1 MKKKILII
9 YTGGTIGMSK
19 TDNGYAPE
27 MNKFLDMVNNIEE
40 LHAEKMPDW
49 TIEAISPILDSSNIS
64 LNEWNKIGK
73 KVYANYDKYDGFVIL
88 HGTDTMSYSASALSF
103 MLENN
108 NKPIIFTGSQIPL
121 CELRNDAR
129 DNLITS
135 IMIAASDDIN
145 EVCLYFGGKLLRGN
159 RSIKYSSDGLI
170 AFKSPNY
177 PLLGQAG
184 INIEIDKNNLLAKSD
199 KQINLVTLKDNPIG
213 VIKIFPGIQFDLF
226 KNIMTKDLKAVV
238 IETFGSG
245 NIPDNNGTL
254 LPIIKQAFDNGIL
267 VVICS
272 QCVHGKVSLGTYET
286 SSKLKQAGAISGYDI
301 TTEAAVAK
309 LYYLLS
315 KGLINEDIKVL
326 METNIKGELT
336 N

>member
-9 YTGGTIGMSK
+9 YTGGTIGMTK
-19 TDNGYAPE
+19 TENGYAPN
-27 MNKFLDMVNNIEE
+27 MNKFLKMVNSIEE
-40 LHAEKMPDW
+40 LKDPKMPIW
-49 TIEAISPILDSSNIS
+49 NIEAISPILDSSNIS
-64 LNEWNKIGK
+64 LNEWNKIGE
-73 KVYANYDKYDGFVIL
+73 KVYENYDNYDGFVIL
-88 HGTDTMSYSASALSF
+88 HGTDTMAYSASALSF

-108 NKPIIFTGSQIPL
+108 SKPIVFTGSQIPL

-135 IMIAASDDIN
+135 IMIAASDIN

-177 PLLGQAG
+177 PLLGLAG
-184 INIEIDKNNLLAKSD
+184 INIEIDKNNLLPKEN
-199 KQINLVTLKDNPIG
+199 KRINLIRLKDNPIG
-213 VIKIFPGIQFDLF
+213 VIKIFPGIQYNLF

-245 NIPDNNGTL
+245 NIPDNNGSL

-272 QCVHGKVSLGTYET
+272 QCIHGKVALGTYET
-286 SSKLKQAGAISGYDI
+286 SNSLKQAGAISGYDI

-315 KGLINEDIKVL
+315 KGLSKEEIKTQ
-326 METNIKGELT
+326 METNIKGELS

>member
-9 YTGGTIGMSK
+9 YTGGTIGMTK
-19 TDNGYAPE
+19 KENGYAPN
-27 MNKFLDMVNNIEE
+27 MNKFLKMVNNIEE
-40 LHAEKMPDW
+40 LKDPKMPIW
-49 TIEAISPILDSSNIS
+49 NIEAISPILDSSNIS
-64 LNEWNKIGK
+64 LNEWNKIGE
-73 KVYANYDKYDGFVIL
+73 KVYENYDNYDGFVIL
-88 HGTDTMSYSASALSF
+88 HGTDTMAYSASALSF

-108 NKPIIFTGSQIPL
+108 SKPIVFTGSQIPL

-135 IMIAASDDIN
+135 IMIAASDIN

-177 PLLGQAG
+177 PLLGLAG
-184 INIEIDKNNLLAKSD
+184 INIEIDKNNLLPKEN
-199 KQINLVTLKDNPIG
+199 KRINLIRLKDNPIG
-213 VIKIFPGIQFDLF
+213 VIKIFPGIQYNLF

-245 NIPDNNGTL
+245 NIPDNNGSL

-272 QCVHGKVSLGTYET
+272 QCIHGKVALGTYET
-286 SSKLKQAGAISGYDI
+286 SNSLKQAGAISGYDI

-315 KGLINEDIKVL
+315 KGLSKEEIKTQ
-326 METNIKGELT
+326 METNIRGELS

>member
-9 YTGGTIGMSK
+9 YTGGTIGMTK
-19 TDNGYAPE
+19 TENGYAPN
-27 MNKFLDMVNNIEE
+27 MNKFLKMVNNIEE
-40 LHAEKMPDW
+40 LKDPKMPIW
-49 TIEAISPILDSSNIS
+49 NIEAISPILDSSNIS
-64 LNEWNKIGK
+64 LNEWNKIGE
-73 KVYANYDKYDGFVIL
+73 KVYENYDNYDGFVIL
-88 HGTDTMSYSASALSF
+88 HGTDTMAYSASALSF

-108 NKPIIFTGSQIPL
+108 SKPIVFTGSQIPL

-135 IMIAASDDIN
+135 IMIAASDIN

-177 PLLGQAG
+177 PLLGLAG
-184 INIEIDKNNLLAKSD
+184 INIEIDKNNLLPKEN
-199 KQINLVTLKDNPIG
+199 KKINLIRLKDNPIG
-213 VIKIFPGIQFDLF
+213 VIKIFPGIQYNLF

-245 NIPDNNGTL
+245 NIPDNNGSL

-272 QCVHGKVSLGTYET
+272 QCIHGKVALGTYET
-286 SSKLKQAGAISGYDI
+286 SNSLKQAGAISGYDI

-315 KGLINEDIKVL
+315 KSLSKEEIKTQ
-326 METNIKGELT
+326 METNIRGELS

>member
-9 YTGGTIGMSK
+9 YTGGTIGMTK
-19 TDNGYAPE
+19 TENGYAPN
-27 MNKFLDMVNNIEE
+27 MNKFLKMVNNIEE
-40 LHAEKMPDW
+40 LKDPKMPIW
-49 TIEAISPILDSSNIS
+49 NIEAISPILDSSNIS
-64 LNEWNKIGK
+64 LNEWNKIGE
-73 KVYANYDKYDGFVIL
+73 KVYENYDNYDGFVIL
-88 HGTDTMSYSASALSF
+88 HGTDTMAYSASALSF
-103 MLENN
+103 MIENN
-108 NKPIIFTGSQIPL
+108 SKPIVFTGSQIPL

-135 IMIAASDDIN
+135 IMIAASDIN

-177 PLLGQAG
+177 PLLGLAG
-184 INIEIDKNNLLAKSD
+184 INIEIDKNNLLPKEN
-199 KQINLVTLKDNPIG
+199 KRINLIRLKDNPIG
-213 VIKIFPGIQFDLF
+213 VIKIFPGIQYNLF

-245 NIPDNNGTL
+245 NIPDNNGSL

-272 QCVHGKVSLGTYET
+272 QCIHGKVALGTYET
-286 SSKLKQAGAISGYDI
+286 SNSLKQAGAISGYDI

-315 KGLINEDIKVL
+315 KGLSKEEIKTQ
-326 METNIKGELT
+326 METNIRGELS

>member
-19 TDNGYAPE
+19 TKNGYAPE
-27 MNKFLDMVNNIEE
+27 MNSFLKMVDNIKE
-40 LHAEKMPDW
+40 LHDPSMPSW

-64 LNEWNKIGK
+64 LKEWNKIGE
-73 KVYANYDKYDGFVIL
+73 KVYENYDLYDGFVVL
-88 HGTDTMSYSASALSF
+88 HGTDTMAYSASALSF

-108 NKPIIFTGSQIPL
+108 SKPVVFTGSQIPL

-135 IMIAASDDIN
+135 IMIAASDIN

-184 INIEIDKNNLLAKSD
+184 INIEIDKNNLLP
-199 KQINLVTLKDNPIG
+199 KQDNKINLVKLKENPIG
-213 VIKIFPGIQFDLF
+213 VIKIFPGIQYKLF

-245 NIPDNNGTL
+245 NIPDNNGLL

-272 QCVHGKVSLGTYET
+272 QCIHGKVSLGTYET
-286 SSKLKQAGAISGYDI
+286 SSSLKQAGAISGYDI

-315 KGLINEDIKVL
+315 KDLSKEDIKTM
-326 METNIKGELT
+326 METNIRGELS

>member
-9 YTGGTIGMSK
+9 YTGGTIGMTK
-19 TDNGYAPE
+19 TENGYAPN
-27 MNKFLDMVNNIEE
+27 MNKFLKIVNNIEE
-40 LHAEKMPDW
+40 LKDPKMPFW
-49 TIEAISPILDSSNIS
+49 NIEAISPILDSSNIS
-64 LNEWNKIGK
+64 LNEWNKIGE
-73 KVYANYDKYDGFVIL
+73 KVYENYDNYDGFVIL
-88 HGTDTMSYSASALSF
+88 HGTDTMAYSASALSF

-108 NKPIIFTGSQIPL
+108 SKPIVFTGSQIPL

-135 IMIAASDDIN
+135 IMIAASDIN

-177 PLLGQAG
+177 PLLGLAG
-184 INIEIDKNNLLAKSD
+184 INIEIDKNNLLPKEN
-199 KQINLVTLKDNPIG
+199 KRINLIRLKDNPIG
-213 VIKIFPGIQFDLF
+213 VIKIFPGIQYNLF

-245 NIPDNNGTL
+245 NIPDNNGSL

-272 QCVHGKVSLGTYET
+272 QCIHGKVALGTYET
-286 SSKLKQAGAISGYDI
+286 SNSLKQAGAISGYDI

-315 KGLINEDIKVL
+315 KGLSKEEIKTQ
-326 METNIKGELT
+326 METNIRGELS

>member
-9 YTGGTIGMSK
+9 YTGGTIGMTK
-19 TDNGYAPE
+19 TENGYAPN
-27 MNKFLDMVNNIEE
+27 MNKFLKMVNNIEE
-40 LHAEKMPDW
+40 LKDPKMPFW
-49 TIEAISPILDSSNIS
+49 NIEAISPILDSSNIS
-64 LNEWNKIGK
+64 LNEWNKIGE
-73 KVYANYDKYDGFVIL
+73 KVYENYDNYDGFVIL
-88 HGTDTMSYSASALSF
+88 HGTDTMAYSASALSF

-108 NKPIIFTGSQIPL
+108 SKPIVFTGSQIPL

-135 IMIAASDDIN
+135 IMIAASDIN

-177 PLLGQAG
+177 PLLGLAG
-184 INIEIDKNNLLAKSD
+184 INIEIDKNNLLPKEN
-199 KQINLVTLKDNPIG
+199 KRINLIRLKDNPIG
-213 VIKIFPGIQFDLF
+213 VIKIFPGIQYNLF

-245 NIPDNNGTL
+245 NIPDNNGSL

-272 QCVHGKVSLGTYET
+272 QCIHGKVALGTYET
-286 SSKLKQAGAISGYDI
+286 SNSLKQAGAISGYDI

-315 KGLINEDIKVL
+315 KGLSKEEIKTQ
-326 METNIKGELT
+326 METNIRGELS

>member
-19 TDNGYAPE
+19 TKNGYAPK
-27 MNKFLDMVNNIEE
+27 MNSFLKMVDNIKE
-40 LHAEKMPDW
+40 LHDPNMPSW

-64 LNEWNKIGK
+64 LKEWNKIGE
-73 KVYANYDKYDGFVIL
+73 KVYENYDLYDGFVVL
-88 HGTDTMSYSASALSF
+88 HGTDTMAYSASALSF

-108 NKPIIFTGSQIPL
+108 SKPVVFTGSQIPL

-135 IMIAASDDIN
+135 IMIAASDIN

-184 INIEIDKNNLLAKSD
+184 INIEIDKNNLLPKQD
-199 KQINLVTLKDNPIG
+199 KKINLVKLKENPIG
-213 VIKIFPGIQFDLF
+213 VIKIFPGIQYKLF

-245 NIPDNNGTL
+245 NIPDNNGLL

-272 QCVHGKVSLGTYET
+272 QCIHGKVSLGTYET
-286 SSKLKQAGAISGYDI
+286 SNSLKQAGAISGYDI

-315 KGLINEDIKVL
+315 KDLSKEDIKTM
-326 METNIKGELT
+326 METNIRGELS

>member
-9 YTGGTIGMSK
+9 YTGGTIGMTK
-19 TDNGYAPE
+19 TENGYAPN
-27 MNKFLDMVNNIEE
+27 MNKFLKMVNNIEE
-40 LHAEKMPDW
+40 LKDPKMPFW
-49 TIEAISPILDSSNIS
+49 NIEAISPILDSSNIS
-64 LNEWNKIGK
+64 LNEWNKIGE
-73 KVYANYDKYDGFVIL
+73 KVYENYDNYDGFVIL
-88 HGTDTMSYSASALSF
+88 HGTDTMAYSASALSF

-108 NKPIIFTGSQIPL
+108 SKPIVFTGSQIPL

-135 IMIAASDDIN
+135 IMIAASDIN

-177 PLLGQAG
+177 PLLGLAG
-184 INIEIDKNNLLAKSD
+184 INIEIDKNNLLPKEN
-199 KQINLVTLKDNPIG
+199 KRINLIRLKDNPIG
-213 VIKIFPGIQFDLF
+213 VIKIFPGIQYNLF

-245 NIPDNNGTL
+245 NIPDNNGSL

-272 QCVHGKVSLGTYET
+272 QCIHGKVALGTYET
-286 SSKLKQAGAISGYDI
+286 SNSLKQAGAISGYDI

-315 KGLINEDIKVL
+315 KGLSKEEIKTQ
-326 METNIKGELT
+326 METNIRGELSD
-336 N
+336 